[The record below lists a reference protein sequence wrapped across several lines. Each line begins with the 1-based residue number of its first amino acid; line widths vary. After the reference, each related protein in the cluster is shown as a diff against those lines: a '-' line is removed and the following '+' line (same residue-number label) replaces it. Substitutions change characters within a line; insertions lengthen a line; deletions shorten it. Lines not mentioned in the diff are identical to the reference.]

1 MLLFLFR
8 AKVQR
13 NRSRVKERLC
23 ETRVAA
29 VCGRLKLGL
38 RPRQSLQL

>member
-23 ETRVAA
+23 ETRAP
-29 VCGRLKLGL
+29 G
-38 RPRQSLQL
+38 QSEGA